1 MLGQLYIACDCK
13 GSTNERN
20 VKAKPAFILCA
31 LLWFVT
37 CYRVTVVT
45 DSEKIIACCRSF
57 LVCFAQF
64 LDEVIARPAGNYPI
78 FSSTKGAA
86 FHRNL
91 EKKGSRFRAPLPF
104 RFVIATIFFIFL
116 V

>member
-45 DSEKIIACCRSF
+45 DSEKIIAC
-57 LVCFAQF
+57 L
-64 LDEVIARPAGNYPI
+64 
-78 FSSTKGAA
+78 
-86 FHRNL
+86 
-91 EKKGSRFRAPLPF
+91 
-104 RFVIATIFFIFL
+104 
-116 V
+116 